1 MHGDLQKEVGQGLDA
16 RAFALCRV
24 QYGLSECSGR
34 VDSLDC
40 APCAVWP
47 VRERGPRAREM
58 RSYSQLLTYYH
69 YETML
74 LTYYLLYVPTP
85 TTKHAQVKT

>member
-40 APCAVWP
+40 APCAVRP

-58 RSYSQLLTYYH
+58 RSYSQLLTY
-69 YETML
+69 L
-74 LTYYLLYVPTP
+74 LTYYLLTIYYLRTIELCQCR
-85 TTKHAQVKT
+85 ALAG